1 MNVASLFASI
11 PTAGQASAATGG
23 AVTRGDKATERDK
36 AKLDEARAALQA
48 LKSRPPS
55 QAAEERKA
63 LARKKVDQLKAR
75 IRMLQMSASMDPKAT
90 ARMAAQLA
98 RELGAAVKAYA
109 SAGGSTAEL
118 GLASAGAAPATGEA
132 GGQGAQGDADNA
144 PAEGQAA
151 DAMTPAATTDQTT
164 PDTTGDERGV
174 EDGKTPADP
183 YRRLIDEGNA
193 RSAALAKRN
202 SESDADREFLTQ
214 AKGLANALKAALRQA
229 QNRQDTEDLSP
240 AERQAAD
247 KASADMD
254 REIAEASASLNP
266 GVFVTA

>member
-48 LKSRPPS
+48 LKSRPPT

-109 SAGGSTAEL
+109 AAGGSTAEL
-118 GLASAGAAPATGEA
+118 GVASASAAPATGEA
-132 GGQGAQGDADNA
+132 GAQGGADSA
-144 PAEGQAA
+144 PAEGGAA
-151 DAMTPAATTDQTT
+151 EAAAATDTAAK
-164 PDTTGDERGV
+164 DTTGDERGA
-174 EDGKTPADP
+174 EDGQAADP
-183 YRRLIDEGNA
+183 YRKLIDEGSA
-193 RSAALAKRN
+193 RSAALAKRS

>member
-1 MNVASLFASI
+1 MNVAALFASLST
-11 PTAGQASAATGG
+11 PGSAPAATGG
-23 AVTRGDKATERDK
+23 AITRGDKATERDK

-48 LKSRPPS
+48 LKSRPPT

-132 GGQGAQGDADNA
+132 GAQGAQGDADNA
-144 PAEGQAA
+144 PADGEAA
-151 DAMTPAATTDQTT
+151 DAITPAATTDPTT
-164 PDTTGDERGV
+164 PDTTGNGRA
-174 EDGKTPADP
+174 EDGKTSADP

-254 REIAEASASLNP
+254 REIAEAGASLNP

>member
-1 MNVASLFASI
+1 MNVAALFASHST
-11 PTAGQASAATGG
+11 PGSAPAATGG
-23 AVTRGDKATERDK
+23 AIPRGDKATERDK

-48 LKSRPPS
+48 LKSRPPT

-63 LARKKVDQLKAR
+63 LARKKIDQLKAR
-75 IRMLQMSASMDPKAT
+75 IRMLQMSASIDPKVT

-109 SAGGSTAEL
+109 AAGGSTAEL
-118 GLASAGAAPATGEA
+118 GVGAAGAAPATGETA
-132 GGQGAQGDADNA
+132 AQGETDSAPSEGDA
-144 PAEGQAA
+144 AEGATAIPVDSDATAKDATA
-151 DAMTPAATTDQTT
+151 D
-164 PDTTGDERGV
+164 GRGA
-174 EDGKTPADP
+174 EDGKAADP
-183 YRRLIDEGNA
+183 YRKLIDEGNA
-193 RSAALAKRN
+193 RSAALAKRT

-229 QNRQDTEDLSP
+229 QNRQEAEALTP